1 VLSRPRL
8 TQVGSV
14 RARGSDMEHGGY
26 YTQEE
31 VREHHAGAAASRAA
45 DRQQLPA
52 VLQAPG
58 GLL

>member
-31 VREHHAGAAASRAA
+31 VREHMGAAASRAA
-45 DRQQLPA
+45 GRQQLPA
-52 VLQAPG
+52 ALQSPG
-58 GLL
+58 SLV